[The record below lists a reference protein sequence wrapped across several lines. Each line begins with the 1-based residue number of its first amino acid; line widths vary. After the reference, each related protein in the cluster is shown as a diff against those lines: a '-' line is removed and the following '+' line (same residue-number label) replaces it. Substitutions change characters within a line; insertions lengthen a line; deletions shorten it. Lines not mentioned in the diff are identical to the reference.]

1 MEGSCCNSLWMRF
14 LARGPIR
21 EGMWYSFFFI
31 LHRKDKI
38 INIFINI
45 NYQKK
50 IFNLG
55 LGPSVGVLE
64 GLCLEGGLAHEEGV
78 EDAADGPD
86 VHLRGGG
93 QEGAEEGRR

>member
-50 IFNLG
+50 YLI
-55 LGPSVGVLE
+55 
-64 GLCLEGGLAHEEGV
+64 
-78 EDAADGPD
+78 
-86 VHLRGGG
+86 
-93 QEGAEEGRR
+93 